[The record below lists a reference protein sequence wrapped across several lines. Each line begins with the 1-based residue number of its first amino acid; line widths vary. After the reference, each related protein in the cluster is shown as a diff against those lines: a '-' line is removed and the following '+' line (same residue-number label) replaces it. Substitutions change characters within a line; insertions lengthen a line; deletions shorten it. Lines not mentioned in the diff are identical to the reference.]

1 MSRSV
6 CTNRSSMLSKR
17 SPCVSPCVLGLGV
30 LGLGVLGLGVL
41 GLGVL
46 GLAFIGVRQHP
57 ARVAPSR
64 SQSATCEGSAGSD
77 TINHRSRHGVLE
89 VLEQELELA
98 A

>member
-1 MSRSV
+1 
-6 CTNRSSMLSKR
+6 
-17 SPCVSPCVLGLGV
+17 
-30 LGLGVLGLGVL
+30 L

-98 A
+98 AWIDRRTGFQIRRRRAAVGAL